1 MKKKRIFDPSSLPT
15 RGKKTGAVRI
25 FAGKWKRTPL
35 PVIDLDGLRPT
46 GNRIRET
53 VFDWLTFLLGGY
65 SGKRALDMFAG
76 SGALGLEFASRGGT
90 SVLIERDPQNA
101 RNLSDVCAK
110 LKAGDDAVVRRGDSL
125 TLTRS
130 YPERSFDVVF
140 IDPPFA
146 AGLPQSALSAAARV
160 LTDDGLIYLESPSEH
175 EMPVPEDFA
184 VLRSGSS
191 GAVRY
196 QLLARKASPLA
207 DLAKED

>member
-1 MKKKRIFDPSSLPT
+1 MRIS
-15 RGKKTGAVRI
+15 
-25 FAGKWKRTPL
+25 AGKWKRTPL

-110 LKAGDDAVVRRGDSL
+110 LKAGDDAVVRRGDSSRSPAAIPIVPL
-125 TLTRS
+125 TWCLLILRLLPGCIRARYGSRLHSGGRRS
-130 YPERSFDVVF
+130 H
-140 IDPPFA
+140 
-146 AGLPQSALSAAARV
+146 LS
-160 LTDDGLIYLESPSEH
+160 GK
-175 EMPVPEDFA
+175 PV
-184 VLRSGSS
+184 
-191 GAVRY
+191 
-196 QLLARKASPLA
+196 
-207 DLAKED
+207 

>member
-1 MKKKRIFDPSSLPT
+1 M
-15 RGKKTGAVRI
+15 V
-25 FAGKWKRTPL
+25 
-35 PVIDLDGLRPT
+35 
-46 GNRIRET
+46 
-53 VFDWLTFLLGGY
+53 
-65 SGKRALDMFAG
+65 AG

-146 AGLPQSALSAAARV
+146 AGLHQSALSAAARV

>member
-76 SGALGLEFASRGGT
+76 SGALG
-90 SVLIERDPQNA
+90 
-101 RNLSDVCAK
+101 NL
-110 LKAGDDAVVRRGDSL
+110 
-125 TLTRS
+125 
-130 YPERSFDVVF
+130 P
-140 IDPPFA
+140 
-146 AGLPQSALSAAARV
+146 AAAAPQ
-160 LTDDGLIYLESPSEH
+160 Y
-175 EMPVPEDFA
+175 
-184 VLRSGSS
+184 
-191 GAVRY
+191 
-196 QLLARKASPLA
+196 
-207 DLAKED
+207 

>member
-1 MKKKRIFDPSSLPT
+1 M
-15 RGKKTGAVRI
+15 
-25 FAGKWKRTPL
+25 
-35 PVIDLDGLRPT
+35 IDLDGLRPT

-146 AGLPQSALSAAARV
+146 AGLHQSALSAAARV
-160 LTDDGLIYLESPSEH
+160 LTDDGLIYLESPSAH